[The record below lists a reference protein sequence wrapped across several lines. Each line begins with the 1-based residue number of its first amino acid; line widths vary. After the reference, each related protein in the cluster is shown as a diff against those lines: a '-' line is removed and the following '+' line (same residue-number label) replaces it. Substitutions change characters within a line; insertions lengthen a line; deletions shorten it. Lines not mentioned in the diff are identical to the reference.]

1 MDNGADVVSS
11 ASDVA
16 QRIMDGEDPTQVALE
31 VALENKDTLQDVAEN
46 ETL

>member
-31 VALENKDTLQDVAEN
+31 VALENKDTLQDAAGN